1 MYLRLEELGAL
12 MRARRELAIAPL
24 GAVASLSTCALSVLS
39 WKATVLGLE
48 AAVEQI
54 RESRS
59 RFCDRRILF
68 YYLIEDAIPLL
79 VVIRRA
85 GDRLG
90 GGFTSVCGDTWM
102 GYVVSKVLGG
112 LGRRTLPLRFGH
124 AALSIRDVKAL
135 VREPGPLTIAA
146 DGRGP
151 YGRVHPDLRRLVEGR
166 KAIAIPLA
174 VRISDR
180 SRLCRVGPASVPLPG
195 AKMAIAV
202 GAPIIAVA
210 AEVPVSTEELEGRLR
225 EARAAASSLLKVSG
239 PRE

>member
-1 MYLRLEELGAL
+1 MG
-12 MRARRELAIAPL
+12 ARRELAIAPL
-24 GAVASLSTCALSVLS
+24 GAVAALSACALSVLS

-48 AAVEQI
+48 AALAQI
-54 RESRS
+54 RDSRS
-59 RFCDRRILF
+59 KFRDRRILF

-102 GYVVSKVLGG
+102 GYVVSKVLVG

-151 YGRVHPDLRRLVEGR
+151 YGRIHPDLRRLVEGR
-166 KAIAIPLA
+166 EAIAIPLA

-180 SRLCRVGPASVPLPG
+180 SRLCRMGPASVPLPG

-202 GAPIIAVA
+202 GSPVIAVTA
-210 AEVPVSTEELEGRLR
+210 KVPVSTEELEGSLR
-225 EARAAASSLLKVSG
+225 EARAAASSLLKASG
-239 PRE
+239 PRD